1 MNCDHLTE
9 HLDAYVDQELDSS
22 ASESMRI
29 HLDDCAPCR
38 RRVAA
43 RRALSQLVRAAPY
56 YVAEDS
62 LKARVSARALRTV
75 SMRRRLLQAV
85 AAVAL
90 LAIGAEVALV
100 RSASVRTDTVVAQV
114 VDSHVRSLMVQHLF
128 DVESTDQHT
137 VKPWF
142 LGRLDFAPPTVDLAE
157 IGFPLIGGR
166 LDYLEGRP
174 VAALVYRRNKHTIN
188 LFVSPDTDAS
198 RSDAS
203 TQSVRGF
210 QVHHWIRE
218 GMSFWAVS
226 DLNDAELTQF
236 VRALQTR

>member
-1 MNCDHLTE
+1 
-9 HLDAYVDQELDSS
+9 
-22 ASESMRI
+22 
-29 HLDDCAPCR
+29 
-38 RRVAA
+38 
-43 RRALSQLVRAAPY
+43 
-56 YVAEDS
+56 
-62 LKARVSARALRTV
+62 
-75 SMRRRLLQAV
+75 
-85 AAVAL
+85 
-90 LAIGAEVALV
+90 
-100 RSASVRTDTVVAQV
+100 
-114 VDSHVRSLMVQHLF
+114 
-128 DVESTDQHT
+128 
-137 VKPWF
+137 
-142 LGRLDFAPPTVDLAE
+142 VDLAE

-236 VRALQTR
+236 VRALQTQ